1 MKSFLS
7 NKRREAKSEKRRQQ
21 INERSSPSKEG
32 KLFRPTDSLLQL
44 QLLPFVRMKIAQLF
58 LIPSEKKERERAS
71 EELNF
76 VPIPTDFWMWS
87 LAEMHIVEL
96 RMKRQSDKSK
106 ATTILS
112 SSLLYAASS
121 LAGFF
126 SVHVFV
132 NNLRHSN
139 NQCSIFLASRSI
151 SSLLICFLLRFAAC
165 TPERME
171 SELSSWIQI
180 STDIDDSPL
189 SCDVVRAH
197 STVCTVSRRVRPPPT
212 NIYDYKVVVNIKI
225 IQQSSRWE

>member
-58 LIPSEKKERERAS
+58 LIPSEKRERERAS

-126 SVHVFV
+126 RCTSLSTIYVIQIISARFSSQVAQSRLYWFVFFYV
-132 NNLRHSN
+132 
-139 NQCSIFLASRSI
+139 
-151 SSLLICFLLRFAAC
+151 SLLALWR
-165 TPERME
+165 E
-171 SELSSWIQI
+171 W
-180 STDIDDSPL
+180 
-189 SCDVVRAH
+189 
-197 STVCTVSRRVRPPPT
+197 RVNFQVEFKFPPT
-212 NIYDYKVVVNIKI
+212 LTTLLCRVMLCAHTALYAQYPEEWGLRQQIYMIIK
-225 IQQSSRWE
+225 SLST